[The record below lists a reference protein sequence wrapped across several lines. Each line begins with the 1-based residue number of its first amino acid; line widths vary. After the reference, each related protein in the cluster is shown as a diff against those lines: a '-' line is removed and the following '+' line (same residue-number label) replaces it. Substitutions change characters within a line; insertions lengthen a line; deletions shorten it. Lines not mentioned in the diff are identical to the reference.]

1 MKRLIIAVVVLLF
14 GFGYAVQLSAQDKS
28 AKQVKK
34 EEVKQADTKQE
45 AKPVAKEVKS
55 GKPFNSV
62 CPVSSEEIDDPVLV
76 EYSGKVYAVCCK
88 SCLKKFKNDPE
99 KYISRLSSDGK
110 KLVKK

>member
-1 MKRLIIAVVVLLF
+1 MKRLIIISFILVF
-14 GFGYAVQLSAQDKS
+14 GFGYALQVNAQDKES
-28 AKQVKK
+28 KQVKN
-34 EEVKQADTKQE
+34 ENVKQANNHD
-45 AKPVAKEVKS
+45 AKPVAKEVKT
-55 GKPFNSV
+55 GKPFNTV

-76 EYSGKVYAVCCK
+76 EYNGKVYGVCCK